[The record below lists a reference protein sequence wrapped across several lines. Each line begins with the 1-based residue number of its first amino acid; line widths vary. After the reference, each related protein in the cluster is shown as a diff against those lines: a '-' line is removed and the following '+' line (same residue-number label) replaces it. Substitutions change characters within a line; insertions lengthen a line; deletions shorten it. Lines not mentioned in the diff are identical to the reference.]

1 MNKSIKKNI
10 IICLLLTTFSLYG
23 KEMVK
28 IPEITYTRTDTK
40 GNIQNVTVSSFYMDK
55 YDVTINEWAEY
66 LKKSRELDSKWK
78 TNYYYKDYS
87 IDQQINSMKYYMSDS
102 GFIPIETICID
113 MESPIWNL
121 YFADAICY
129 CNFLSEQEGLIPCYE
144 IIWDEFVPETVIWNQ
159 NANGYR
165 LPTVA
170 EWQAVSE
177 LYSREP
183 DYEYFHK
190 SNVLDDKIEKSK
202 GKIPNKYGVVD
213 IIGNCGKFLW
223 DYYYKD
229 ELYIPANV
237 ENPIGPDKYTPDESA
252 IFFNE
257 PIYEVRLLSR
267 YFDQNTNT
275 FENYAKENLSH
286 YPIDADV
293 GATIRLCRNKE

>member
-1 MNKSIKKNI
+1 MNKLIKK
-10 IICLLLTTFSLYG
+10 ICIVYILLETFAMYG

-28 IPEITYTRTDTK
+28 IPEITFTRTDSK
-40 GNIQNVTVSSFYMDK
+40 GNMQVVTVSSFYMDK

-66 LKKSRELDSKWK
+66 FKKSKELDSKWK
-78 TNYYYKDYS
+78 PNYYYKDYS
-87 IDQQINSMKYYMSDS
+87 FEDQLNHMKYRLSDS
-102 GFIPIETICID
+102 GFIPIETISID
-113 MESPIWNL
+113 MEGPIWGV
-121 YFADAICY
+121 YFKDAICY
-129 CNFLSEQEGLIPCYE
+129 CNFLSEQEGLTPCYE
-144 IIWDEFVPETVIWNQ
+144 IVWDEFVPETVIWNQ

-177 LYSREP
+177 LYTREP

-190 SNVLDDKIEKSK
+190 SNVLNEKNEK
-202 GKIPNKYGVVD
+202 AKEKIPNKYGVVD
-213 IIGNCGKFLW
+213 IIRCRGKFLW

-237 ENPIGPDKYTPDESA
+237 RNPTGPDKYTPDESA

-257 PIYEVRLLSR
+257 PIYEVRLLTLF
-267 YFDQNTNT
+267 FDQNNNT
-275 FENYAKENLSH
+275 FENYAKKNLEP
-286 YPIDADV
+286 YPIDYNV

>member
-1 MNKSIKKNI
+1 MNKLIKHFVI
-10 IICLLLTTFSLYG
+10 ILMLLETFSLNA

-28 IPEITYTRTDTK
+28 IPEITFSRIDSQ
-40 GNIQNVTVSSFYMDK
+40 GNCQNVTVSSFYIDK

-66 LKKSRELDSKWK
+66 LTKSRELDSKWK
-78 TNYYYKDYS
+78 PNYKFKDYS
-87 IDQQINSMKYYMSDS
+87 IEDQINSMKYYFSDS
-102 GFIPIETICID
+102 GFIPIETISID

-121 YFADAICY
+121 YFKDAICY
-129 CNFLSEQEGLIPCYE
+129 CNFLSEQEGLEPCYE
-144 IIWDEFVPETVIWNQ
+144 IIWDEFVPEKVIWNQ
-159 NANGYR
+159 DANGYR
-165 LPTVA
+165 IPTVA

-177 LYSREP
+177 LYTREP

-190 SNVLDDKIEKSK
+190 SNVFNDKIEKSQEK
-202 GKIPNKYGVVD
+202 KPNKYGVVD

-223 DYYYKD
+223 DYYYKE

-237 ENPIGPDKYTPDESA
+237 KNPTGPDKYTPDESA

-267 YFDQNTNT
+267 YFDQNNNT
-275 FENYAKENLSH
+275 IENYAQKNLEP
-286 YPIDADV
+286 YPIDLDV